1 MVQMRLTCASLRTEV
16 NKLLDDP
23 DIKRAFAEQG
33 FVTVGSSGAEFS
45 KVIADELAMNKK
57 LATRVDF
64 TQ

>member
-1 MVQMRLTCASLRTEV
+1 MRSEV

-23 DIKRAFAEQG
+23 EIKRAFAEQG
-33 FVTVGSSGAEFS
+33 FVAMGSSGAEFS
-45 KVIADELAMNKK
+45 KVMADELAMNKK